1 MADAFVELATI
12 ATRRLEE
19 EELQSAR
26 TDHAMHKHK
35 FRFAGTQLDGSTPAR
50 RPSVEH
56 LTFLDTS
63 IGAFQETACAM
74 HQPSATEMVEV
85 DLDNLSEELRPI
97 GASFPSRNDTTS
109 SKGAVKRMPYNPSS
123 AFVPSSRSSAPAH
136 RLVSFPVSPSLL
148 QLSSLSDHVLPAV
161 HATSCPSTSVS
172 LSAFSPYVQSAA
184 RSTELEQLAQ
194 AAAAITALSHNTT
207 TQPGEQ
213 ASSTS
218 TTPTTSPS
226 SSGRSTPESTQQAPR
241 PKQSKQRAAQS
252 TSARAR
258 ASATRVS
265 SVASEVARR
274 LRSSGSTT
282 APTAS
287 AKAAHTIDHDDADH
301 LHSGDAS
308 VRRRRRKRMSEL
320 SADEQEKV
328 REMNRIAAQKHRQ
341 NMKMRKRTISVAVH
355 HADER
360 HKALTAEL
368 NELTTERQTLMHVLV
383 DLARTGRLLHTI
395 PLYRRQY
402 AMSHPSEMSG
412 PKEP

>member
-109 SKGAVKRMPYNPSS
+109 SK
-123 AFVPSSRSSAPAH
+123 
-136 RLVSFPVSPSLL
+136 
-148 QLSSLSDHVLPAV
+148 
-161 HATSCPSTSVS
+161 
-172 LSAFSPYVQSAA
+172 A